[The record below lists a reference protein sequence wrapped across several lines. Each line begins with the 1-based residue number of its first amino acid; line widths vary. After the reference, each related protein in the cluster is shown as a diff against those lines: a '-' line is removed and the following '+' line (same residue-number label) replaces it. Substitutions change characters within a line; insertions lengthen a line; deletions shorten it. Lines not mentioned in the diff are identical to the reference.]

1 MRKIIS
7 SLVLRPLVTKLILV
21 FIVVGS
27 LLSFKFI
34 ERNSYPPVDLH
45 TLDIKTFYPGAS
57 PEDVEINVT
66 SKIEQAIRGI
76 VGIKYVTSQSM
87 ENQSKIKVTLDQD
100 YKNIDEIK
108 DNIKRS
114 VDNVSDLPTDI
125 QERPI
130 FFETK
135 VDNFPI
141 YDIALVSE
149 RLKEKE
155 IRILINSLKR
165 KIERLPEISK
175 VSSSGER
182 KEEIQIQ
189 LNLEKLNKLSVSFQE
204 ILNAIS
210 ENKLRL
216 SGGQL
221 ESFVHRKGIITISE
235 FENISEINRIIVRSN
250 EAGKRIRIQDLA
262 RVVSTLEKENIIT
275 RYNGKKGL
283 GLWIYKKPGVDII
296 KAVDKVKEVIKLFS
310 KSNIEKEISYI
321 STHDTSLETRSRL
334 KMVSSNILLGL
345 ALVVGILLYFF
356 NMKIALWTAIG
367 IPVSLAIALGLMPL
381 FGVTINS
388 ISLCGVIVVLGM
400 IVDDAII
407 VSESIYRS
415 VEEGEGKSSLDQIL
429 DGVASVA
436 KPVSLTII
444 TTLVS
449 FIPIYFI
456 PGLVGQFTSEIP
468 TVVILILLASLFEAL
483 FFLPVH
489 LHGLEK
495 DTRKPKGHKLLNK
508 LEGIY
513 SKSLKVLLPLRLK
526 AIFVILG
533 VLGTGLLALT
543 FNPDF
548 ELFPSEQANR
558 IYLYGEVEAGKTL
571 SYTDK
576 KVEPLEKELQKN
588 LEKDLR
594 SFRARVGRS
603 YFGNN
608 KCTKCFY
615 IKLELSPF
623 SDRDKNA
630 EEIGRALTS
639 QFKSSFK
646 HLNFRV
652 DNGAPPL
659 GAGIEIH
666 VLGEDNLERLK
677 LTSELEEVLKS
688 YSLKDIEN
696 DNEVGSK
703 TFKLIPIYK
712 NISRFQTSVSEIAK
726 TIRVAFEGS
735 IVSHIQRSHEKI
747 PFRVLL
753 DNQSQNFD
761 SPLEGLKVL
770 NKKGHLVE
778 LKKLVR
784 VKEEASASVIS
795 HYDFERSTTIKA
807 KMIGSNKKDVYKSL
821 KIKLIPLLKKY
832 PELRVDIGGEIKKSA
847 DAYQKAAFAFLLAIL
862 GIYLFLTVQFNSFS
876 APLIIVSAIPFGL
889 LGILIS
895 FKLHGAPLSFMALIG
910 IIGFSGVVI
919 NDSLIMV
926 DLIDKTKKK
935 TDDVLKNIID
945 SALIRMRPILLTTI
959 TTIAGLIPSIYGFI
973 GETDAFIS
981 PMVLAMGS
989 GLLFGTV
996 SVLYFIPLIYYTIRQ
1011 RGQS

>member
-1 MRKIIS
+1 M
-7 SLVLRPLVTKLILV
+7 ILV

-27 LLSFKFI
+27 ILSFKFI

-76 VGIKYVTSQSM
+76 VGIKYVTSKSM
-87 ENQSKIKVTLDQD
+87 ENQSKLKITLDQD
-100 YKNIDEIK
+100 YKDLGEIK
-108 DNIKRS
+108 DNIRRA
-114 VDNVSDLPTDI
+114 VDNISDLPTDI
-125 QERPI
+125 QDRPV

-135 VDNFPI
+135 IDNFPI
-141 YDIALVSE
+141 YDVALVSE
-149 RLKEKE
+149 SHSELEVRELVKE
-155 IRILINSLKR
+155 LKR
-165 KIERLPEISK
+165 KIERLPEVSK
-175 VSSSGER
+175 ITSSGER
-182 KEEIQIQ
+182 SEEIQIQ
-189 LNLEKLNKLSVSFQE
+189 LSLEKLNKLSVSFQE
-204 ILNAIS
+204 VLNAIS

-221 ESFVHRKGIITISE
+221 ESFVHKKGIITISE
-235 FENISEINRIIVRSN
+235 FENIAEINRIIVRSN

-262 RVVSTLEKENIIT
+262 SVKSTLEKENIIT

-283 GLWIYKKPGVDII
+283 GLWVYKKPGVDII
-296 KAVDKVKEVIKLFS
+296 DAVDRVVETIKRFEDDKKESSLSF
-310 KSNIEKEISYI
+310 I

-345 ALVVGILLYFF
+345 ALVVGILLFFF
-356 NMKIALWTAIG
+356 NTKIALWTAIG
-367 IPVSLAIALGLMPL
+367 IPISLAMALSLMPF

-407 VSESIYRS
+407 VSESIYRA
-415 VEEGEGKSSLDQIL
+415 VENEEGESSLDQVL
-429 DGVASVA
+429 SGVLSVA

-468 TVVILILLASLFEAL
+468 TVVILILVASLFEAL

-489 LHGLEK
+489 LHGLKK
-495 DTRKPKGHKLLNK
+495 DTKKPIGHQFLARIERLYHGSLSSLLNK
-508 LEGIY
+508 
-513 SKSLKVLLPLRLK
+513 RFK

-533 VLGTGLLALT
+533 LLILGLFSLSL
-543 FNPDF
+543 NPDF

-558 IYLYGEVEAGKTL
+558 IYLYGEVEAGRTL
-571 SYTDK
+571 SFTDK
-576 KVEPLEKELQKN
+576 KVIP
-588 LEKDLR
+588 LEKDLETKIDKEVR
-594 SFRARVGRS
+594 SFRTRVGRS

-615 IKLELSPF
+615 IKLELSPYG
-623 SDRDKNA
+623 SREQNA
-630 EEIGRALTS
+630 EEIGREIVRR
-639 QFKSSFK
+639 FKSSFSQ
-646 HLNFRV
+646 LNFRV

-659 GAGIEIH
+659 GAGVEVH
-666 VLGEDNLERLK
+666 LLGEDNDEREK
-677 LTSELEEVLKS
+677 LTLEVEALLKEF
-688 YSLKDIEN
+688 SLKDIEN
-696 DNEVGSK
+696 DREEGSR

-712 NISRFQTSVSEIAK
+712 NISRYQTSVSEIAK

-735 IVSHIQRSHEKI
+735 IVSHIQRSHEKV

-778 LKKLVR
+778 LKNLVR

-807 KMIGSNKKDVYKSL
+807 KMLNSNKKEIYKKLSTKL
-821 KIKLIPLLKKY
+821 KPILAKY
-832 PELRVDIGGEIKKSA
+832 PKMRVDIGGEIKKSH
-847 DAYQKAAFAFLLAIL
+847 DAYQKAILAFCFAVLA
-862 GIYLFLTVQFNSFS
+862 IYLFLTMQFNSFS
-876 APLIIVSAIPFGL
+876 TPMVIVSAIPFGL

-926 DLIDKTKKK
+926 DLIDKNKDSK
-935 TDDVLKNIID
+935 DGLFENIVK
-945 SALIRMRPILLTTI
+945 SAVIRMRPILLTTL
-959 TTIAGLIPSIYGFI
+959 TTVAGLIPSIYGFI

-989 GLLFGTV
+989 GLIFGTI
-996 SVLYFIPLIYYTIRQ
+996 SVLYFIPLLYFCIRK
-1011 RGQS
+1011 GVGK